1 MATAKLKA
9 APSAEEATGG
19 GAKKPKKKILVI
31 AGAVLLLLAAAAA
44 AYFLLFAGGGEA
56 EEPAP
61 EPGAVATLDAITI
74 NLSDGHFLKLK
85 LALQAT
91 AEVAEAPDGSK
102 ALDLAIDQFSN
113 KPVDELSS
121 DKARNLAKQ
130 ELLEKIE
137 KAYEG
142 EIMDIYFTEFVMQ

>member
-9 APSAEEATGG
+9 APDAEEAEGG
-19 GAKKPKKKILVI
+19 KKSKKMLFVVGGVVLVL
-31 AGAVLLLLAAAAA
+31 VAAAA
-44 AYFLLFAGGGEA
+44 AYFLLFAGSGEAA

-61 EPGAVATLDAITI
+61 EPGAVAALDAITI
-74 NLSDGHFLKLK
+74 NLADGHFLKLK

-102 ALDLAIDQFSN
+102 ALDLAINQFSN
-113 KPVDELSS
+113 KAVDELSS

-130 ELLEKIE
+130 ELMEKVE

>member
-9 APSAEEATGG
+9 ATDAEEAKDGG
-19 GAKKPKKKILVI
+19 KKSKKLFII
-31 AGAVLLLLAAAAA
+31 AGAVLVVVAAAA
-44 AYFLLFAGGGEA
+44 AYFLFFAGGGEPA
-56 EEPAP
+56 EEPKP
-61 EPGAVATLDAITI
+61 EPGAVAALDAITI
-74 NLSDGHFLKLK
+74 NLADGHFLKLK

-91 AEVAEAPDGSK
+91 AEVHEAPDGSK

-113 KPVDELSS
+113 KAVDELSS

-130 ELLEKIE
+130 ELLEKVE

-142 EIMDIYFTEFVMQ
+142 EIMNIYFTEFVMQ

>member
-9 APSAEEATGG
+9 APDAEEAKEGG
-19 GAKKPKKKILVI
+19 KKSKKTLFLAGGVVLV
-31 AGAVLLLLAAAAA
+31 LAAAAA
-44 AYFLLFAGGGEA
+44 AYFLLFAGGGE
-56 EEPAP
+56 EKEPAP
-61 EPGAVATLDAITI
+61 EPGAVAALDAITI
-74 NLSDGHFLKLK
+74 NLADGHFLKLK

-113 KPVDELSS
+113 KAVDELSS

-130 ELLEKIE
+130 ELVEKVE